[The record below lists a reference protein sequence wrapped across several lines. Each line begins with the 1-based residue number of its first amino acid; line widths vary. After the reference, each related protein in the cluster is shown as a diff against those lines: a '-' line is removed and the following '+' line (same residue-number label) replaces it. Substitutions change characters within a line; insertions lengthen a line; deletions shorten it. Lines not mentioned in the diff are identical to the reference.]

1 MLIRLKKQLAAGEIE
16 SILAQARQLGLSPR
30 FLDVDREYLELSGPG
45 RPEHRSVF
53 EDLASV
59 QAVLDVGT
67 SRELHERAPGRPD
80 TQVAVGQAR
89 FGAGLA
95 SLIAGPCA
103 IETYDRTL
111 EIARAVRERGAL
123 ALRGGAYKP
132 RSSPYSFQGTREKG
146 LEILERVRLETGLA
160 IVTEVLDPR
169 EVEHVGETA
178 DMYQIGSRNMFNAPL
193 LQEVGRTRKPVLL
206 KRGFMATLRE
216 FVLAAEYILS
226 AGNTQ
231 VVLCERG
238 VRGFESATRN
248 LLDVGAVAYL
258 KRHTHLPVIVDPSH
272 AAGRG
277 DLVRPLARAGLA
289 AGADGLIV
297 EVHPNPSEVHSDGNQ
312 AISPAEF
319 GRLAEDARALLAL
332 DGRRLAEAPVLEA
345 RGSRSLGQVAKGVD

>member
-1 MLIRLKKQLAAGEIE
+1 MLIRLKKKLSPGEIQA
-16 SILAQARQLGLSPR
+16 ILDLARELSLATR
-30 FLDVDREYLELSGPG
+30 FLDAEREYLELSGTG
-45 RPEHRSVF
+45 RPEHRSRF
-53 EDLASV
+53 EDLSSV
-59 QAVLDVGT
+59 HSVLDAGS
-67 SRELHERAPGRPD
+67 SRELHERVPGRPD
-80 TQVAVGQAR
+80 TQVAVGAAR
-89 FGAGLA
+89 FGNGAV

-103 IETYDRTL
+103 IESYERTL

-123 ALRGGAYKP
+123 ALRGGAFKP
-132 RSSPYSFQGTREKG
+132 RTSPYSFQGTRAKG
-146 LEILERVRLETGLA
+146 LEILERVRVETGLA

-169 EVEHVGETA
+169 DVESVGEAA

-193 LQEVGRTRKPVLL
+193 LIEVGRTRKPVLL

-226 AGNTQ
+226 GGNTQ

-238 VRGFESATRN
+238 VRSFDTNTRN
-248 LLDVGAVAYL
+248 LLDVGGVAYL

-289 AGADGLIV
+289 AGADGVIV

-312 AISPAEF
+312 AISPQEF
-319 GRLAEDARALLAL
+319 ARLAQDARAIALL
-332 DGRRLAEAPVLEA
+332 DGRQLIVGTPLEA
-345 RGSRSLGQVAKGVD
+345 QGSA

>member
-1 MLIRLKKQLAAGEIE
+1 MLIRLKKKLAAGEIE
-16 SILAQARQLGLSPR
+16 AVLELARELSLSARFVDP
-30 FLDVDREYLELSGPG
+30 DREYLELTGPG
-45 RPEHRSVF
+45 RPEHRSRF
-53 EDLASV
+53 EDLSSV
-59 QAVLDVGT
+59 HSILDMGA
-67 SRELHERAPGRPD
+67 SRELHERGPGRAD
-80 TQVAVGQAR
+80 TQVAVGAAR
-89 FGAGLA
+89 FGGG
-95 SLIAGPCA
+95 SVSMIAGPCA
-103 IETYDRTL
+103 IESFERTL

-123 ALRGGAYKP
+123 CLRGGAFKP
-132 RSSPYSFQGTREKG
+132 RTSPYSFQGTRMKG
-146 LEILERVRLETGLA
+146 LEILERVRVETGLA

-169 EVEHVGETA
+169 EVEAVGDAA
-178 DMYQIGSRNMFNAPL
+178 DMFQIGSRNMFNAPL
-193 LQEVGRTRKPVLL
+193 LIEVGRTKKPVLL

-238 VRGFESATRN
+238 VRGFDATSRN
-248 LLDVGAVAYL
+248 LLDVAGVAFL
-258 KRHTHLPVIVDPSH
+258 KRNTHLPVIVDPSH

-319 GRLAEDARALLAL
+319 ERVMADARAMAQL
-332 DGRRLAEAPVLEA
+332 DGRKLVEGTPQAMK
-345 RGSRSLGQVAKGVD
+345 GSA

>member
-1 MLIRLKKQLAAGEIE
+1 MLIRLRKKLAAGEIE
-16 SILAQARQLGLSPR
+16 SILELARELSLSAR
-30 FLDVDREYLELSGPG
+30 FLDSDREYLELSGPG
-45 RPEHRSVF
+45 RPEHRSRF
-53 EDLASV
+53 EDMASV
-59 QAVLDVGT
+59 HSVLDAGA
-67 SRELHERAPGRPD
+67 SRELHERIPGRPD
-80 TQVAVGQAR
+80 TQIAVGSAR
-89 FGAGLA
+89 FGNGAV

-103 IETYDRTL
+103 IEDYERTL

-123 ALRGGAYKP
+123 ALRGGAFKP
-132 RSSPYSFQGTREKG
+132 RSSPYSFQGTRAKG
-146 LEILERVRLETGLA
+146 LEILERVRIETGLA

-169 EVEHVGETA
+169 DVEAVADAA
-178 DMYQIGSRNMFNAPL
+178 DMFQIGSRNMFNAPL
-193 LQEVGRTRKPVLL
+193 LIEVGRTKKPVLL

-226 AGNTQ
+226 GGNTQ

-238 VRGFESATRN
+238 VRGFDSNTRN
-248 LLDVGAVAYL
+248 LLDVGGVAFL

-312 AISPAEF
+312 AISPLEF
-319 GRLAEDARALLAL
+319 ERLAQDARALVAL
-332 DGRRLAEAPVLEA
+332 DGRQLVVGAPLTSK
-345 RGSRSLGQVAKGVD
+345 GSA

>member
-1 MLIRLKKQLAAGEIE
+1 MLIRLKKKLPPHEIE
-16 SILAQARQLGLSPR
+16 SIVGVARELGLTPR
-30 FLDVDREYLELSGPG
+30 FLDPEHEFLELSGPG

-53 EDLASV
+53 EDLAGV
-59 QAVLDVGT
+59 HAVLDVGS
-67 SRELHERAPGRPD
+67 SRELHERVPGRPD
-80 TQVAVGQAR
+80 TEVVVGQAR
-89 FGAGLA
+89 FGAGSA

-103 IETYDRTL
+103 IETYERTL

-132 RSSPYSFQGTREKG
+132 RTSPYSFQGLRERG
-146 LEILERVRLETGLA
+146 LEILERVRVETGLA
-160 IVTEVLDPR
+160 VVTEVLDPR
-169 EVEHVGETA
+169 EVEHVADAA
-178 DMYQIGSRNMFNAPL
+178 DMFQIGSRNMFNAPL
-193 LQEVGRTRKPVLL
+193 LTEVGRAKKPVLL

-216 FVLAAEYILS
+216 FVLAAEYVLA

-238 VRGFESATRN
+238 VRGFDSSTRN
-248 LLDVGAVAYL
+248 LLDVGGIAYL

-277 DLVRPLARAGLA
+277 DLVRALARAGLA

-297 EVHPNPSEVHSDGNQ
+297 EVHPHPLEVHSDGNQ

-319 GRLAEDARALLAL
+319 GRIAEDARGLLAL
-332 DGRRLAEAPVLEA
+332 DGRKLVVGDALEA
-345 RGSRSLGQVAKGVD
+345 RASGGKRGTP